1 MNPNGLFSACCS
13 KMLVSRD
20 SGLPGSLFGSKG
32 RDGLESRIRAE
43 VLPFDKDG
51 ETMVVPRYDDS
62 KVNIEPNDDFLEGA
76 LGIASV
82 SRESPG

>member
-1 MNPNGLFSACCS
+1 
-13 KMLVSRD
+13 
-20 SGLPGSLFGSKG
+20 
-32 RDGLESRIRAE
+32 
-43 VLPFDKDG
+43 
-51 ETMVVPRYDDS
+51 MVVPRYDDS